1 MPAPDTLSDVVLRD
15 VTADDLPTLFVHQL
29 DPDATRMAAFPPR
42 DREAFM
48 AHWTANILGNGAVVK
63 KAILFGGEVAGHVV
77 GFEMEGDFEVGYWVA
92 KEHWGK
98 GVATRALAQ
107 FLEQVRRRPLVAHV
121 ARHNVGSIRVLEK
134 CGFTQVRKG
143 TGMVRGEPVEGVVL
157 FLSDPPA
164 AR

>member
-1 MPAPDTLSDVVLRD
+1 MLRD

-29 DPDATRMAAFPPR
+29 DPDASRMAAFPPR
-42 DREAFM
+42 DRAAFM
-48 AHWTANILGNGAVVK
+48 THWTTNVLANDAVIK
-63 KAILFGGEVAGHVV
+63 KAILVGGEVAGHVV
-77 GFEMEGDFEVGYWVA
+77 AFEMEGDLEVGYWVA

-134 CGFTQVRKG
+134 CGFTLVREG
-143 TGMVRGEPVEGVVL
+143 TGIVRGEPVEEVVL
-157 FLSDPPA
+157 VLADPPA